1 MPPHPYGGNATT
13 LVTSAPISLLHPF
26 VILTHMA
33 AEQLTLVEDRQRVT
47 WRLDARTIERGK
59 RGVQHARAVL
69 AESVARAEARRAAE
83 RSSKPAAA

>member
-1 MPPHPYGGNATT
+1 MADVTT
-13 LVTSAPISLLHPF
+13 APIWLLHPF

-33 AEQLTLVEDRQRVT
+33 VQQLALVEDARRVT

-59 RGVQHARAVL
+59 RGVKTARAVL

-83 RSSKPAAA
+83 RAAKPTAA